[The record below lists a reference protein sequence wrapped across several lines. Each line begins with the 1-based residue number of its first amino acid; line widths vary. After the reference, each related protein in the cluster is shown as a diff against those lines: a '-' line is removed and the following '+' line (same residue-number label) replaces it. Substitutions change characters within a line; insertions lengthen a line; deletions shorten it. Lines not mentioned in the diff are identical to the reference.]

1 MATVDFA
8 ARNAE
13 LFAVRDRV
21 RDDLND
27 ARAELDESEDAAA
40 RLQARRVRR
49 LERQLDDVHT
59 EIVNAN
65 FGLVRSYANRF
76 RTKGRAADA
85 DEFESAGMVGLMS
98 AISTY
103 DPSKGPFAAWAY
115 HPIQRAMTRSVR
127 DVEYP
132 NMNPGDF
139 EKRPDILRARNL
151 LCDGDPGVY
160 VDDHDVADTAGVTVE
175 QVRRV
180 LHAPRLQSL
189 AAPVAYDMD
198 LTVGDTIVDQRDE
211 AIDERVALDLSI
223 DALERHGLTAL
234 SPRELYVIVRH
245 YGLDGDAPA
254 KLATIGTT
262 LGLSREAA
270 RQIEGRARSKLNHPL
285 LLRRLV
291 RNGR

>member
-1 MATVDFA
+1 MAVDFA
-8 ARNAE
+8 TRNAE
-13 LFAVRDRV
+13 LFETRDHIRT
-21 RDDLND
+21 
-27 ARAELDESEDAAA
+27 ELEAA
-40 RLQARRVRR
+40 REEKVPDGVAARRQARLVRR

-59 EIVNAN
+59 AIVDAN

-85 DEFESAGMVGLMS
+85 DEFEAAGMVGLMS
-98 AISTY
+98 AINTY
-103 DPSKGPFAAWAY
+103 DRSKGPFAAWAY

-132 NMNPGDF
+132 NLNPGDF
-139 EKRPDILRARNL
+139 EKRPDILRARNAL
-151 LCDGDPGVY
+151 ADGDPNAVI
-160 VDDHDVADTAGVTVE
+160 DDADIADTAGVTVE

-189 AAPVAYDMD
+189 AAPVGFDMD
-198 LTVGDTIVDQRDE
+198 LSVGDTIVDTRDVDI
-211 AIDERVALDLSI
+211 ADQVVLDMSI
-223 DALERHGLTAL
+223 AALEQHGLSAL

-245 YGLDGDAPA
+245 YGLDGEAPA

-270 RQIEGRARSKLNHPL
+270 RQIEGRARAKLNHPT

-291 RNGR
+291 RQGR